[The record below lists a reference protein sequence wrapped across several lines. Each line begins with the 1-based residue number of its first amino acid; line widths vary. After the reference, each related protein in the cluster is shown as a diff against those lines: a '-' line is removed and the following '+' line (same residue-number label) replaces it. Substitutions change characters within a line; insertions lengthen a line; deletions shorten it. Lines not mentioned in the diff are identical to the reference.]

1 MAQLISQNNI
11 KLIGVVDVQIGNII
25 CIKLHNKKYSN
36 SREYVFNELA
46 LPLLS
51 NNSLPGFDKKYHKLV
66 IPKTPFKPNT
76 REHWPDKGA
85 HITIALENGYDGDVV
100 NESAL
105 KLQGRTI
112 EVSFESKPEFLEGM
126 EKNDEG
132 CGCVF
137 YVSLNIDDA
146 SKQIIRELRTEINLK
161 PLPSNARTHVSI
173 AGIAPAQGTSI
184 TELQK
189 LRKEWCHK
197 TINKGI
203 PLPHSILKQNS

>member
-1 MAQLISQNNI
+1 MKKSILQNNI
-11 KLIGVVDVQIGNII
+11 KLMGVVDVQIGNII
-25 CIKLHNKKYSN
+25 CIKLQNKCFSN
-36 SREYVFNELA
+36 SREYVFNKLA
-46 LPLLS
+46 LPLLR

-85 HITIALENGYDGDVV
+85 HITVALEDGYDGDVV

-112 EVSFESKPEFLEGM
+112 EVSFESNPEFLEGM
-126 EKNDEG
+126 VKNDEA
-132 CGCVF
+132 CGVVF
-137 YVSLNIDDA
+137 YVSLNID
-146 SKQIIRELRTEINLK
+146 KVCEKIIQELRNEINLK

-173 AGIAPAQGTSI
+173 AGIAPAQDISI
-184 TELQK
+184 PELQK

-197 TINKGI
+197 NISKGL
-203 PLPHSILKQNS
+203 PPPHSMLKQNS